1 MKVLRILALSCVLM
15 PAIPQQAWPGEEASV
30 IPRLVSPA
38 AEPAVR
44 WAVAGARRR
53 LEQAACQS
61 LFSEFSDASG
71 RTLQSNLDAL
81 GQTGAEHLGMILFTD
96 GSDRHR
102 CKVAGPLA
110 FTTPGSGVV
119 YVCGRVFRDLARRDP
134 RFVEAILIHEM
145 LHTLGLG
152 ENPPSSAEITERVL
166 AACR

>member
-1 MKVLRILALSCVLM
+1 MKVFGILALSCVLM
-15 PAIPQQAWPGEEASV
+15 PAIPQEAWPSEEGSV
-30 IPRLVSPA
+30 TGSPVSPA
-38 AEPAVR
+38 PEPAVR

-53 LEQAACQS
+53 LEQPACQS

-81 GQTGAEHLGMILFTD
+81 GHSGADHLGLIVFAD
-96 GSDRHR
+96 GSDRQR

-110 FTTPGSGVV
+110 FTTAGSAVV
-119 YVCGRVFRDLARRDP
+119 YVCGRVFRDMAKRDP
-134 RFVEAILIHEM
+134 RLVQAILIHEM

-152 ENPPSSAEITERVL
+152 ENPPSSLEITKRVL

>member
-1 MKVLRILALSCVLM
+1 MKVLGIVALSCVLM
-15 PAIPQQAWPGEEASV
+15 PAIPQEAWSGEDASV
-30 IPRLVSPA
+30 VPRPVSQA

-53 LEQAACQS
+53 LEQPACQS

-71 RTLQSNLDAL
+71 RMLQSNLDAL
-81 GQTGAEHLGMILFTD
+81 GHSGADHLGLIVFAD
-96 GSDRHR
+96 GSDRQR

-110 FTTPGSGVV
+110 FTTAGSGVV
-119 YVCGRVFRDLARRDP
+119 YVCGRVFRDLAKRDP
-134 RFVEAILIHEM
+134 RLVQAILIHEM

-152 ENPPSSAEITERVL
+152 ENPPTSLEITERVL